1 MNEPDL
7 SGPLTRI
14 RTWRR
19 VYWSLFALVVAGLV
33 AALGSAPP
41 PWSVAAPLLIV
52 FVGGAVVQFADL
64 LMQQLECPRCRQP
77 FFRSRS
83 KVFGISGEGWA
94 YWARR
99 CANCRL
105 PI

>member
-1 MNEPDL
+1 MNAPDL
-7 SGPLTRI
+7 SESLVRI

-19 VYWSLFALVVAGLV
+19 TYWFLLALVGAGLV

-41 PWSVAAPLLIV
+41 SWSVAAPLLVV
-52 FVGGAVVQFADL
+52 FVGGSVLQFVDL
-64 LMQQLECPRCRQP
+64 FMRQLQCPRCRQP

-83 KVFGISGEGWA
+83 KVFGISGGGWA

-99 CANCRL
+99 CANCQL